1 MAGATTIPPM
11 QMGATTFVWGART
24 YVMGILNCTPDSFA
38 SDGLSTGRGAAANVE
53 TALQIAAVFV
63 RDGADILDVGG
74 ESTRPG
80 AHAVTAEVEL
90 QRVVPVI
97 ERLARELP
105 VPLSVDTTK
114 GVVAEAALAVGA
126 TVVNDVSGLQADA
139 GVAAA
144 AANAG
149 AVVIAMH
156 NQRNWQRRDVIGDI
170 RAGLALAMRT
180 AEQAGVPV
188 ERVILDPGFGFGWR
202 PEHNLEMLRRM
213 GELRTLGRPLL
224 IGTSRKSTIGRVL
237 NLPVEERMEGTA
249 ATVALAVANGADIV
263 RVHDVREMVRVARM
277 SDAVVR
283 GWSPPDADTGR
294 NNA

>member
-24 YVMGILNCTPDSFA
+24 YIMGILNCTPDSFA
-38 SDGLSTGRGAAANVE
+38 GDGLSTGRGAAANVE

-114 GVVAEAALAVGA
+114 GVVAEAALAAGA

-156 NQRNWQRRDVIGDI
+156 NQRNWQWRDVIGDV

-237 NLPVEERMEGTA
+237 NLPVKERMEGTA

-283 GWSPPDADTGR
+283 GWSPPAADTGH

>member
-1 MAGATTIPPM
+1 MAAAASIPPM
-11 QMGATTFVWGART
+11 QIGATTFVWGART

-38 SDGLSTGRGAAANVE
+38 GDGLYTGRGTAADVD
-53 TALQIAAVFV
+53 TALQMAALMV

-80 AHAVTAEVEL
+80 AHAVAAEVEL

-114 GVVAEAALAVGA
+114 GAVASAAFAAGA
-126 TVVNDVSGLQADA
+126 TAVNDVSGLQADA

-144 AANAG
+144 AAA
-149 AVVIAMH
+149 AAAAVIAMH
-156 NQRNWQRRDVIGDI
+156 NQRNRQLRDVIGDI

-180 AEQAGVPV
+180 AGQAGVV
-188 ERVILDPGFGFGWR
+188 SERVILDPGFGFGWR

-213 GELRTLGRPLL
+213 GELRDLGRPLL

-263 RVHDVREMVRVARM
+263 RVHDVREMVRVVRM

-283 GWSPPDADTGR
+283 GWPSPDADPGHD
-294 NNA
+294 A